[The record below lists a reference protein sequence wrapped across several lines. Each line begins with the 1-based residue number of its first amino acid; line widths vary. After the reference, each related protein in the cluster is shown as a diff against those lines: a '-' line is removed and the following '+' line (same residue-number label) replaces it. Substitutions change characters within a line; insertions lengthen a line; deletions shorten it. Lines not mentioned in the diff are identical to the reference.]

1 MTSATCEAPTVK
13 KRKVSVDKGD
23 RLPKSCPLS
32 TLSEWIK
39 AIVAQDEF
47 YGNNK
52 FQLREIVSFYNGY
65 ARTSQLMNM

>member
-32 TLSEWIK
+32 TLSE
-39 AIVAQDEF
+39 
-47 YGNNK
+47 
-52 FQLREIVSFYNGY
+52 
-65 ARTSQLMNM
+65 